1 MASQLSYGGD
11 RPCNGSANAQH
22 EIGDCS
28 VDRSRLVYSA
38 ARQPG
43 ETGLTRMATGR
54 SPSFAEGGL
63 TTVGGAAT
71 PGPMRAQWSV
81 VWDASVVTEEV
92 PVRFWLVCR
101 GLVGRGAVRVRE
113 RSQGDKWHGGPERRA
128 PQVGRLREMRGQSND
143 LWLRKKKERK

>member
-1 MASQLSYGGD
+1 
-11 RPCNGSANAQH
+11 
-22 EIGDCS
+22 
-28 VDRSRLVYSA
+28 
-38 ARQPG
+38 
-43 ETGLTRMATGR
+43 MATGR

-113 RSQGDKWHGGPERRA
+113 RGSKPEPPKIPSADQRGLSRA
-128 PQVGRLREMRGQSND
+128 RSMG
-143 LWLRKKKERK
+143 

>member
-1 MASQLSYGGD
+1 MA
-11 RPCNGSANAQH
+11 A
-22 EIGDCS
+22 
-28 VDRSRLVYSA
+28 
-38 ARQPG
+38 
-43 ETGLTRMATGR
+43 GR